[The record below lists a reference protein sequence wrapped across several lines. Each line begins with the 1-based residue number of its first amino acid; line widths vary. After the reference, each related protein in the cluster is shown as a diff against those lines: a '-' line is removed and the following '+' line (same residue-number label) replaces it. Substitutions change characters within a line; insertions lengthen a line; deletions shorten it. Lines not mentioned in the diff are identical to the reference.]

1 MNSNSSKLK
10 LVKRSRL
17 NFIEKI
23 HLIRRQIINIKTQK
37 TWRLRLRQIEQFKN
51 SIVKTQRD
59 FLLFFVIDH
68 EKSRF
73 TFLRTSV
80 KITNIILFI
89 NFNDFVTR
97 VVEIIVSREN
107 IENLANEISQNI
119 LFSLFFFQKNN
130 FDFDNKIETRQ
141 QNNDHSSSSSFF
153 RNRSKI
159 HSFFIN
165 SPKNFFFSFRFFLFW
180 TKNSNRLSNLTR
192 NLWNSHRF
200 FLSKKLIIL

>member
-1 MNSNSSKLK
+1 MNSNSSKFK

-17 NFIEKI
+17 NFIEKT
-23 HLIRRQIINIKTQK
+23 HLIRRQTINITIQK
-37 TWRLRLRQIEQFKN
+37 TRRLRLRQIEQLKN

-165 SPKNFFFSFRFFLFW
+165 S
-180 TKNSNRLSNLTR
+180 
-192 NLWNSHRF
+192 
-200 FLSKKLIIL
+200 